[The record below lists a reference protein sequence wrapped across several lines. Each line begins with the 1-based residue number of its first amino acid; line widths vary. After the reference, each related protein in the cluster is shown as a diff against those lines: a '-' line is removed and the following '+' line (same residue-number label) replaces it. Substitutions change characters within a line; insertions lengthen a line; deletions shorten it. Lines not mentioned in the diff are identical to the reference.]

1 MKRQPKSPAGKY
13 LGIEGGGTR
22 TVALLADASGRILRR
37 LEAGPAN
44 MKFLSEAQLT
54 QHFRSI
60 AAALPGP
67 DALGIG
73 LSGAWADADFR
84 RIRSAAATVWPGIP
98 CYATNDLETAFTAAA
113 DGKRATRTP
122 QVLIVSG
129 TGSGCYGRNLKGRGV
144 KVGGWGHVLGD
155 KGSGYDIGLRALQA
169 VVDAYDHEQVWPDL
183 GRRLLRA
190 LLMNEPNDLIDWAQ
204 KASKTE
210 ISSLAVEVFNA
221 WGHKDK
227 VAADVLAS
235 AAKSLARDAAAC
247 ARRLARRG
255 TRVRFV
261 LTGSILLKQPRFAA
275 LVRRELHKL
284 WTKATVTP
292 LKRESVWGAVELAR
306 RASESK
312 VQSLKS
318 KVSGPKD
325 EEPVVRSAKRS
336 PTEERNP
343 RSMNLDRLPLRDAI
357 GLMLAEDAGIPKK
370 LLAERR
376 NIQRVIETVARAF
389 RRGGRLFYVG
399 AGTSGRLGV
408 LDASECP
415 PTFRTSPDLVQGI
428 IAGGQEALWQ
438 SGEGAEDDAGAGG
451 RAIEF
456 RGVTRRDVVTGIA
469 ASGTTPF
476 VWGALREAKRRGATT
491 VLVCFNPFLKIPR
504 VLQPSIVIAPNL
516 GPELLTGST
525 RLKAGTATKQ
535 LLNMFTTLAMVRL
548 GKVRSNLMI
557 DLNPANVKLRDR
569 AVRIVRELS
578 GADYRAGQEALERSG
593 WVVKKAAAQLSRRR
607 SPAAWGMCPAGT
619 PPSHS
624 AIGR

>member
-1 MKRQPKSPAGKY
+1 MK
-13 LGIEGGGTR
+13 
-22 TVALLADASGRILRR
+22 LLT
-37 LEAGPAN
+37 
-44 MKFLSEAQLT
+44 EAQLT
-54 QHFRSI
+54 RQFRSI
-60 AAALPGP
+60 AAALPLP

-73 LSGAWADADFR
+73 LSGAWAEADFR
-84 RIRSAAATVWPGIP
+84 RIRSAAARVWPGIP
-98 CYATNDLETAFTAAA
+98 CCATSDLESALTAAA
-113 DGKRATRTP
+113 VGERTERIP

-129 TGSGCYGRNLKGRGV
+129 TGSGCYGKSLQGRRV

-169 VVDAYDHEQVWPDL
+169 VVDRYDQESAWPDL

-190 LLMNEPNDLIDWAQ
+190 LQLNEPNDLIDWAQ
-204 KASKTE
+204 AADKKA
-210 ISSLAVEVFNA
+210 IASLAAEVFAA
-221 WGHKDK
+221 WSHQDRI
-227 VAADVLAS
+227 AAEILAG
-235 AAKSLARDAAAC
+235 AARSLARDAAAC
-247 ARRLARRG
+247 ARKLARPG
-255 TRVRFV
+255 TPVQFI
-261 LTGSILLKQPRFAA
+261 LSGSILLKQPRFAA
-275 LVRRELHKL
+275 QVGGELRKL
-284 WTKATVTP
+284 WLKAAVTP

-306 RASESK
+306 RAFQSK

-318 KVSGPKD
+318 KLGRLNPT
-325 EEPVVRSAKRS
+325 ELAVRSARRS

-343 RSMNLDRLPLRDAI
+343 RSMNLDKLPLRDAI
-357 GLMLAEDAGIPKK
+357 TLMLAENAGIPRK

-376 NIQRVIETVARAF
+376 HIQRVIEAVVRAL

-415 PTFRTSPDLVQGI
+415 PTFGTSPDLVQGI
-428 IAGGQEALWQ
+428 IAGGQNALWQ
-438 SGEGAEDDAGAGG
+438 SVEGAEDDADSGG
-451 RAIEF
+451 CAIRF

-504 VLQPSIVIAPNL
+504 ALRPTIVIAPNL

-569 AVRIVRELS
+569 AVRIVQELT
-578 GADYRAGQEALERSG
+578 GVDYRAAQGALERGG
-593 WVVKKAAAQLSRRR
+593 WVVKKAV
-607 SPAAWGMCPAGT
+607 
-619 PPSHS
+619 
-624 AIGR
+624 GRLCQR